1 MTVTTTTQPPVLTQ
15 AVLNYAALVSA
26 NCSEAAVHLRKG
38 SNDSSFVDVVVTA
51 PRWDLVLLERL
62 QSLAF
67 SDEVRK
73 GGVLL
78 NVTVY
83 FGDIFVR
90 NLDEYSE
97 VG

>member
-1 MTVTTTTQPPVLTQ
+1 M
-15 AVLNYAALVSA
+15 
-26 NCSEAAVHLRKG
+26 HLRKG
-38 SNDSSFVDVVVTA
+38 SNDPSFVDVVVTA
-51 PRWDLVLLERL
+51 PRWDLVLLEHL

-67 SDEVRK
+67 SDDVRR

-83 FGDIFVR
+83 FGDIFVPD
-90 NLDEYSE
+90 LGEYSE

>member
-1 MTVTTTTQPPVLTQ
+1 MTVTTATQPPVPTR
-15 AVLNYAALVSA
+15 AVLNYAGLVSA
-26 NCSEAAVHLRKG
+26 DCSEAVVHLRNG
-38 SNDSSFVDVVVTA
+38 SNDPSFVEVVVTA

-62 QSLAF
+62 QTLAF
-67 SDEVRK
+67 SDAVRK

-83 FGDIFVR
+83 FGDIFVPD
-90 NLDEYSE
+90 LDEYSE

>member
-1 MTVTTTTQPPVLTQ
+1 MTVTTATQPPVPTQ
-15 AVLNYAALVSA
+15 AVLNYAGLVSA
-26 NCSEAAVHLRKG
+26 DCSEAAVHLRNG
-38 SNDSSFVDVVVTA
+38 SNDPSFVDVVVTA

-62 QSLAF
+62 QTLAF
-67 SDEVRK
+67 SDDVRK

-83 FGDIFVR
+83 FGDIFVPD
-90 NLDEYSE
+90 LDEYSE

>member
-1 MTVTTTTQPPVLTQ
+1 MTVTTATQPAVMAA

-26 NCSEAAVHLRKG
+26 GCSEAAVHLRKG
-38 SNDSSFVDVVVTA
+38 SNDPSFVDVVVTA
-51 PRWDLVLLERL
+51 PRWDLVLLEQL
-62 QSLAF
+62 QTLAF
-67 SDEVRK
+67 SDDVRK

-83 FGDIFVR
+83 FGDIFVPS
-90 NLDEYSE
+90 LDEYSK

>member
-15 AVLNYAALVSA
+15 AAHNYAASVSA
-26 NCSEAAVHLRKG
+26 NCAEAVVHLRKG
-38 SNDSSFVDVVVTA
+38 SNDPSFVDVVVTA

-62 QSLAF
+62 QTLAF
-67 SDEVRK
+67 SDDVRK

-83 FGDIFVR
+83 FGDIFVP